1 MAKRVRRPAAGLH
14 AGIGHNG
21 GPDMEAERLFK
32 LIGPR
37 TSETAVPFECGAPW
51 TRYATPTELKRL
63 AKLQAR
69 IWLREMGLKDDRAAR
84 RRIMKTCIQR
94 MSRAKDKN

>member
-1 MAKRVRRPAAGLH
+1 
-14 AGIGHNG
+14 
-21 GPDMEAERLFK
+21 MEAERLFA

-37 TSETAVPFECGAPW
+37 TTETAVPFHCGAPW
-51 TRYATPTELKRL
+51 TKYATEAELTRL

-69 IWLREMGLKDDRAAR
+69 IWLREMGLKEDRATR

>member
-1 MAKRVRRPAAGLH
+1 MAKRVRRPATGLH

-21 GPDMEAERLFK
+21 GPDMEAERLFE

-51 TRYATPTELKRL
+51 TRHATPAELKRL
-63 AKLQAR
+63 AKLQMR
-69 IWLREMGLKDDRAAR
+69 IWLREMGLKDDRAER
-84 RRIMKTCIQR
+84 RRIMKRCIQR
-94 MSRAKDKN
+94 MSRANGKN